1 MQNINF
7 FKDLVYKDYLVKHP
21 IHELVGVN
29 LEEYGDIDSKQVK
42 PTFFSVDP
50 TNQESYPPELDDL
63 IRLHY
68 LVTTRKITTVMEFG
82 LGKSSIVL
90 ADALAINK
98 ANYANHVAKLRRSNP
113 FELHSIENNI
123 GWIEHT
129 KKHSEEKLGDSN
141 DIVNLHYCPLEVS

>member
-50 TNQESYPPELDDL
+50 TNQASYPPELDDF
-63 IRLHY
+63 
-68 LVTTRKITTVMEFG
+68 VTTQQYSPTNPLLNVPIHLSFLYTSNVPTSR
-82 LGKSSIVL
+82 S
-90 ADALAINK
+90 K
-98 ANYANHVAKLRRSNP
+98 ANPILNDSSSVDSCTDRSSHPSHWNDWFLLCLSAQANAALDP
-113 FELHSIENNI
+113 
-123 GWIEHT
+123 
-129 KKHSEEKLGDSN
+129 
-141 DIVNLHYCPLEVS
+141 